1 MKKLFGLVESLTE
14 LPDAIHAILKS
25 HHENVERR
33 IEERCEE
40 LNAENDELKRKNST
54 LTSHNAEL
62 QRQLGNWLT
71 WAGCIGAK
79 YMAPIGTSLS
89 MFVKDKFAELE
100 LYKSRDIESRRWRKQ
115 REESCPLKGSEW
127 VLYRD
132 YGSDE
137 SLSCL
142 AKYLM
147 PGNEWRYVSPE
158 DMP

>member
-1 MKKLFGLVESLTE
+1 MKKLFGLVESLAE
-14 LPDAIHAILKS
+14 LPDAIHAILES

-33 IEERCEE
+33 IEERC
-40 LNAENDELKRKNST
+40 NALGRDIAGLMSENSILQFQNSCSQKKIT
-54 LTSHNAEL
+54 
-62 QRQLGNWLT
+62 
-71 WAGCIGAK
+71 
-79 YMAPIGTSLS
+79 
-89 MFVKDKFAELE
+89 ELE

-115 REESCPLKGSEW
+115 SEESCPLKGSEW
-127 VLYRD
+127 VMYRD